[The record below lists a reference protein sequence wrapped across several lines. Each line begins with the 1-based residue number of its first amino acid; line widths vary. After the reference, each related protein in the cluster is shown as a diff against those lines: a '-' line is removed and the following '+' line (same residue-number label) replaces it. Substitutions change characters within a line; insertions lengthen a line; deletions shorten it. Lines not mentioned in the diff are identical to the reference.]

1 MSNRNTQIEQ
11 LYNLAERLGGD
22 DGAIVNGAIG
32 LIECSIK
39 ERAEANQFVTI
50 VVLNDGETFTDIS
63 GCSVCIIPLEDYE
76 RVIAE
81 GGDARDF
88 RPIVEIALNDQ
99 TFPQDD
105 EAWDHGGA
113 LGQFQREENA

>member
-1 MSNRNTQIEQ
+1 MSNNT
-11 LYNLAERLGGD
+11 
-22 DGAIVNGAIG
+22 
-32 LIECSIK
+32 
-39 ERAEANQFVTI
+39 NQFVTI

-63 GCSVCIIPLEDYE
+63 GCSVCIIPQEDYE

-88 RPIVEIALNDQ
+88 SPIVEIGLDNM
-99 TFPQDD
+99 TLPQDD